1 MKIPPNAEQIEKLM
15 HDITG
20 RVMVYYDRDNDT
32 MPEWVLLTM
41 ASVLTTVAN
50 PDRILSGQN
59 DDLISPYKLVD
70 ICTMRQARGPKDVV
84 DRIFTALNSLRG
96 VPATGEGDVMVVQAL
111 LAILSTILA
120 RRSGDREL
128 GVSIARGIHQYLGQS
143 LNDKGRAFM
152 LRPDLKPTNEETK

>member
-70 ICTMRQARGPKDVV
+70 ICTVREARGPKDVA
-84 DRIFTALNSLRG
+84 DRIFTALESLRG

-120 RRSGDREL
+120 RRSGDWEL

-152 LRPDLKPTNEETK
+152 TRPDLKPTNGETK

>member
-1 MKIPPNAEQIEKLM
+1 MKIPPNAEQIEELM

-20 RVMVYYDRDNDT
+20 RVMVYYDRNTDT
-32 MPEWVLLTM
+32 IPEWVLLTM

-70 ICTMRQARGPKDVV
+70 ICTVREAHGPKDVA
-84 DRIFTALNSLRG
+84 DRIFTALDSLRG
-96 VPATGEGDVMVVQAL
+96 VPPTGDVMVVQAL

-120 RRSGDREL
+120 RQSGDREL
-128 GVSIARGIHQYLGQS
+128 SVPIARGIHQYLGQS